1 MVGKAVEKGG
11 DPERTL
17 RKKKKE
23 AILEPLG
30 KELALTFSRLG
41 V

>member
-17 RKKKKE
+17 RKKKE
-23 AILEPLG
+23 ASLEPLG